1 MLEKSKKGLKILIN
15 NVNRM
20 KKMQF
25 LSVWNT
31 FLSKREKFYLTG
43 KQLTF
48 DMIGER
54 ETIRFNQYKQ
64 PA

>member
-1 MLEKSKKGLKILIN
+1 MVEKSKKGSKILIN
-15 NVNRM
+15 NVNRV
-20 KKMQF
+20 KKLQF

-31 FLSKREKFYLTG
+31 FLSKRETFYLTG

-54 ETIRFNQYKQ
+54 ETIKFNQYTQ